1 MRQEQGVTIITSDM
15 DRINSLVEIT
25 EELQVVTIGSRTSSC
40 QLANTSRRCDFIF
53 RVKDSNEFILDFHK

>member
-25 EELQVVTIGSRTSSC
+25 DELQVVTIGS
-40 QLANTSRRCDFIF
+40 
-53 RVKDSNEFILDFHK
+53 